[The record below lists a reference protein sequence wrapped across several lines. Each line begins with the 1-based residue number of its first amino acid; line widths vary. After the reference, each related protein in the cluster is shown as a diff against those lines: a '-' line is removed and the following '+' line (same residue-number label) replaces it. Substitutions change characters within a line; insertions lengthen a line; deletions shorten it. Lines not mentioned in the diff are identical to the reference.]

1 MKKQYQLKIKSLSKD
16 SLNLYK
22 EFLKI
27 TLKKININFSLFN
40 LPIKKKRIT
49 LLKSPHVNKS
59 SREQFEIKYFNT
71 IFQIKNILSP
81 RLLTI
86 LLINK
91 PKVVTVSIK
100 TV

>member
-40 LPIKKKRIT
+40 LPTKKKRIT

-71 IFQIKNILSP
+71 IIQIKNILNP
-81 RLLTI
+81 NLLKI

>member
-1 MKKQYQLKIKSLSKD
+1 MKKQYQLKIKSLSQE

-40 LPIKKKRIT
+40 LPTKKKRIT

-71 IFQIKNILSP
+71 IIQVKSILNP
-81 RLLTI
+81 NLLKI

-91 PKVVTVSIK
+91 PKIVTVSIK

>member
-1 MKKQYQLKIKSLSKD
+1 MKKQYQLKIKSLSQE

-40 LPIKKKRIT
+40 LPTKKKRIT

-71 IFQIKNILSP
+71 IIQIKNILNP
-81 RLLTI
+81 NLLKI

>member
-1 MKKQYQLKIKSLSKD
+1 MKKQYQLKIKSLSQD

-40 LPIKKKRIT
+40 LPTKKKRIT

-71 IFQIKNILSP
+71 IIQVKNILNP
-81 RLLTI
+81 NLLKI

>member
-1 MKKQYQLKIKSLSKD
+1 MKKQYQLKIKSLSQE

-40 LPIKKKRIT
+40 LPTKKKRIT
-49 LLKSPHVNKS
+49 LLKSPHINKS

-71 IFQIKNILSP
+71 IIQVKSILNP
-81 RLLTI
+81 NLLKI

-91 PKVVTVSIK
+91 PKIVTVSIK